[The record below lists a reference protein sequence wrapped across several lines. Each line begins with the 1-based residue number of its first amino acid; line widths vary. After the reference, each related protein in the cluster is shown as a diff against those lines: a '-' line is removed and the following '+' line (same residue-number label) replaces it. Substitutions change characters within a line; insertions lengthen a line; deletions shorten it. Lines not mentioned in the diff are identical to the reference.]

1 MYAIVSLRL
10 WGLRLFKIAAFIM
23 GTCNNMICRIMVVNV
38 IGLNLHTSSV
48 GGEITIDP
56 RPMVVH

>member
-1 MYAIVSLRL
+1 
-10 WGLRLFKIAAFIM
+10 
-23 GTCNNMICRIMVVNV
+23 MIVNV
-38 IGLNLHTSSV
+38 LGLNPHTSSV